1 MVADLFTYWEQ
12 IVMIATLAV
21 FFALWRADSSRS
33 KEAQEKR
40 DQAILQAVV
49 DVVKAVRE
57 SRSQAAEEHASLAR
71 LFERLDEHTVNEHRA
86 LEKALERLSTSLE
99 HHIADERSKR

>member
-1 MVADLFTYWEQ
+1 MLNDMFTYWEQ
-12 IVMIATLAV
+12 IVLIATLAV
-21 FFALWRADSSRS
+21 FFALWRADSHRH
-33 KEAQEKR
+33 KEAQQLR
-40 DQAILQAVV
+40 DEAILQAIH
-49 DVVKAVRE
+49 DVVKVVRE